1 MERDTLEV
9 GPRLIVNKSGYWTL
23 AAAEKGADGKWR
35 NRQLSCRTKDR
46 IAAEAFRRAYVAANS
61 GVDPDRPLTVGD
73 LIAGYRLDCEDRRV
87 GHGTLDALKPVEQL
101 LGAYRPEE
109 LTVEV
114 QRAYRQ
120 ARKVGPGTLRRDLG
134 ALRAAFGWGVKAQ
147 RLKAHEVPEIGLPKT
162 PAGRREF
169 LDEVEEAAL
178 WDAASRDEDE
188 RGRLSVA
195 GRFVCLALGT
205 GARSGAVVGLTWRR
219 VDLVG
224 GSIDFREPGM
234 VESNKERVATRIS
247 RRLRPVLE
255 RMHAEKE
262 FDRLVVGTTL
272 VRWPVRHLLARCG
285 VRREITPHSFRHTYI
300 TLGLRAGVSTWDMAG
315 LVGASEAMI
324 HKVYGH
330 HVADSHLQ
338 RAADLRFLKEAS

>member
-1 MERDTLEV
+1 MKASVTLDV
-9 GPRLIVNKSGYWTL
+9 GPRLTVNKSGYWSL

-46 IAAEAFRRAYVAANS
+46 GQAEAFRRAYVAASS

-73 LIAGYRLDCEDRRV
+73 LVCGYREDCKDRGV
-87 GHGTLDALKPVEQL
+87 GHATMEALKPVEQL
-101 LGAYRPEE
+101 LGEYRPEE

-120 ARKVGPGTLRRDLG
+120 ARKVGPGTLRRELG
-134 ALRAAFGWGVKAQ
+134 ALRAAFGFGVRAQ
-147 RLKAHEVPEIGLPKT
+147 WLKAFEVPEIGLPKA
-162 PAGRREF
+162 PPGRREF

-178 WDAASRDEDE
+178 WDLACADEDE

-205 GARSGAVVGLTWRR
+205 GARSGAIVGLTWRR

-224 GSIDFREPGM
+224 GVIDFREPGA
-234 VESNKERVATRIS
+234 VKSNKERVATRIS

-255 RMHAEKE
+255 RMHAERD

-272 VRWPVRHLLARCG
+272 VRWPVRHLLVRAG
-285 VRREITPHSFRHTYI
+285 VRSGITPHSFRHTFI
-300 TLGLRAGVSTWDMAG
+300 TLGLRAGISTWDMAG

-338 RAADLRFLKEAS
+338 RAADHRFREAS